1 MDQTKMKFEDAMQR
15 LDEIVRLLEQ
25 GDASLDQSLAL
36 FEEGSGL
43 LRRCSSLLDA
53 AEQKV
58 TELQKGLNDAPS
70 EIPFD
75 TDI

>member
-1 MDQTKMKFEDAMQR
+1 MDQTNMKFEDAMQR

-58 TELQKGLNDAPS
+58 TELQKGLNDAPTD
-70 EIPFD
+70 IPFD

>member
-1 MDQTKMKFEDAMQR
+1 MDQTNMKFEDAMQR

-58 TELQKGLNDAPS
+58 TELQKVLQ
-70 EIPFD
+70 
-75 TDI
+75 

>member
-1 MDQTKMKFEDAMQR
+1 MDQTNMKFEDAMQR

>member
-1 MDQTKMKFEDAMQR
+1 MDQTNMKFEDAMQR

-58 TELQKGLNDAPS
+58 TELQKGLNDAPT